1 MLRAGQAAGK
11 FRRVKQAAS
20 PGEHIQPPAA
30 LPFLLAC
37 AVAGASPGQPSP
49 YLCNRTLILTDS
61 AGQPFHA
68 CSLSLCGSRPFSS
81 LLCLSRCLLAPLC
94 QQTGGMRWG
103 KYGVGHQLE
112 AGLEGRG
119 LWMEVN
125 CLSDIHTSYGHTRF
139 IIEPEEHRGSDLL
152 PVPRVAL
159 SNRGCAFSFCHYFFN
174 QLYPLRE
181 AAFAPEHGGKV
192 SWGSA
197 WRSPC
202 PHAQGCACP
211 TLAPYALSE
220 ELQLP
225 LKQSPPFSSRSSC
238 WRGKK
243 SAACS
248 WPLGEEGRRTEEP
261 HSFLPPSV

>member
-1 MLRAGQAAGK
+1 MAK

-20 PGEHIQPPAA
+20 PGEHIQPPTA

-37 AVAGASPGQPSP
+37 TVVGASPGQPSP

-68 CSLSLCGSRPFSS
+68 CSRSVCGSRSFSS
-81 LLCLSRCLLAPLC
+81 LLCLSHCLLAPLC

-125 CLSDIHTSYGHTRF
+125 CLSDIHTSYGYTRF
-139 IIEPEEHRGSDLL
+139 IIELEEHRGSDLL

-159 SNRGCAFSFCHYFFN
+159 SNRGCAFSFCHYFFS

-202 PHAQGCACP
+202 LASTGLCLPHVGP
-211 TLAPYALSE
+211 IR
-220 ELQLP
+220 P
-225 LKQSPPFSSRSSC
+225 L
-238 WRGKK
+238 
-243 SAACS
+243 
-248 WPLGEEGRRTEEP
+248 RRTSAPVKAES
-261 HSFLPPSV
+261 SFLQQKQMLERKEERCLFVAPWGRGEKD